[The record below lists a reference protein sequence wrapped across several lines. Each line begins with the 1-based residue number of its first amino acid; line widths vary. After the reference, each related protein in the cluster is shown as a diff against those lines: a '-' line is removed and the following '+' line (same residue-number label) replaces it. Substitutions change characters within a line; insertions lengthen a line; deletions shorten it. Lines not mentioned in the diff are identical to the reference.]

1 MTYNLLAIVESI
13 FAGWILTVRFETSYG
28 FLKRQ
33 RFFGFSLLDRITGA
47 LYKIKKETKISPTVF
62 GSNKL
67 VQLCIYLRFSGR
79 SCKHLTEIVLKT

>member
-13 FAGWILTVRFETSYG
+13 FAGWILVVRFETSYG

-47 LYKIKKETKISPTVF
+47 LYKIKTEGDKDFSNCIWIEQASSIMYLFTF
-62 GSNKL
+62 LGSL
-67 VQLCIYLRFSGR
+67 L
-79 SCKHLTEIVLKT
+79 